1 MQLRIVRLV
10 CKMAVLWLALATG
23 GAHAQAPSQA
33 PTKTEEKAAREAFE
47 RGRVYYDGGEFDQA
61 AGAFEEAYRLSR
73 RDALL
78 YNLYLAYRDANQQ
91 QQAADALRNYLAKV
105 PNIEN
110 RGQLEA
116 RLHALDQGL
125 AREREEREREQRLAA
140 TPVPAPVVIAPAPAA
155 PEPAPVTPTGHSK
168 KFWAG
173 VGLGGA
179 GAAMMLASIAT
190 GVMAKGKQSDLE
202 EMCPNRQCEPGL
214 KSTADSGETLAMTT
228 DVLLFGG
235 LAVAAAGAVLVVLDL
250 RSGRDRKLAVDGD
263 CTRFGCT
270 ARAAVRF

>member
-10 CKMAVLWLALATG
+10 CKMAVLWLALATA
-23 GAHAQAPSQA
+23 GAQAQAPSKA
-33 PTKTEEKAAREAFE
+33 DEKAAREAFE
-47 RGRVYYDGGEFDQA
+47 RGRVFYDGGEFDQA

-110 RGQLEA
+110 RSQLEA

-125 AREREEREREQRLAA
+125 AREREQREREQREAA
-140 TPVPAPVVIAPAPAA
+140 APVPAPVVAAPAPVV
-155 PEPAPVTPTGHSK
+155 PEPAPVAPPAGHGK

-190 GVMAKGKQSDLE
+190 GVMAKGKQNDLK
-202 EMCPNRQCEPGL
+202 EMCPDRQCEPAL
-214 KSTADSGETLAMTT
+214 KSTADSGKTLALTT
-228 DVLLFGG
+228 DALLFGG

-250 RSGRDRKLAVDGD
+250 RSGRDRKLAFDGD

>member
-1 MQLRIVRLV
+1 MQRRIVRLV
-10 CKMAVLWLALATG
+10 CTSAVLWLALFTG
-23 GAHAQAPSQA
+23 GVEAQTAKP
-33 PTKTEEKAAREAFE
+33 EEKAAREAFE
-47 RGRVYYDGGEFDQA
+47 RGRVFYDGGEFDQA
-61 AGAFEEAYRLSR
+61 AGAFEEAYRLSG

-110 RGQLEA
+110 RSQLES

-125 AREREEREREQRLAA
+125 AREREERTQRE
-140 TPVPAPVVIAPAPAA
+140 VAPVVVAPAPA
-155 PEPAPVTPTGHSK
+155 PAPAPTPVATPDGRSA

-173 VGLGGA
+173 IGMGGA
-179 GAAMMLASIAT
+179 GVAMMLSSIAT
-190 GVMAKGKQSDLE
+190 GVMAKGKQDDLE
-202 EMCPNRQCEPGL
+202 KNCMARVCDASL
-214 KSTADSGETLAMTT
+214 KATADKGETLALTT

-250 RSGRDRKLAVDGD
+250 RGGRDRKVALDGD

>member
-1 MQLRIVRLV
+1 MQRRIIRLV
-10 CKMAVLWLALATG
+10 CTSAVLWLALFTSG
-23 GAHAQAPSQA
+23 VEAQAAKPD
-33 PTKTEEKAAREAFE
+33 EKAAREAFE

-61 AGAFEEAYRLSR
+61 AGAFEEAYRLSG

-110 RGQLEA
+110 RSQLES

-125 AREREEREREQRLAA
+125 AREREERAQREQREVSPVVVA
-140 TPVPAPVVIAPAPAA
+140 TPAPAPAPVPVA
-155 PEPAPVTPTGHSK
+155 PEGRSA

-173 VGLGGA
+173 IGMGSA
-179 GAAMMLASIAT
+179 GVAMMLASIGT
-190 GVMAKGKQSDLE
+190 GVMAKGKQDDLE
-202 EMCPNRQCEPGL
+202 SMCTGRVCDPSL
-214 KSTADSGETLAMTT
+214 KATADKGEMLALTT

-250 RSGRDRKLAVDGD
+250 RGGRDRKLAFDGD
-263 CTRFGCT
+263 CTRTGCT